1 MKTIDFYYDVVC
13 PYAYLASTRIHALA
27 KDTGAELTYRPIL
40 LGGVLKSVGS
50 PTIPMNSMPVS
61 KARHNI
67 QDMYRWADLWGVE
80 LKLPQAHPRRSV
92 HAMRCILA
100 SEDACI
106 QASTAFF
113 NAYWIAGLDI
123 SEPDVCIDVLND
135 IGLNGTAI
143 SENAVT
149 PTIKDDLRKRTDSA
163 LALGIF
169 GVPSFVVGHELF
181 WGQDRLHF
189 VAEALNDARTSQ
201 LHPWGTPDA

>member
-27 KDTGAELTYRPIL
+27 QDTGAELNYCPIL

-50 PTIPMNSMPVS
+50 PTIPMDSMPVS

-67 QDMYRWADLWGVE
+67 QDMHRWADLWGVE

-100 SEDACI
+100 SGDDSI

-113 NAYWIAGLDI
+113 NAYWIDGLDI
-123 SEPDVCIDVLND
+123 AQPEVCVDVLNHS
-135 IGLNGTAI
+135 GLNGPTI
-143 SENAVT
+143 SDKAVS
-149 PTIKDDLRKRTDSA
+149 PDIKDDLRKRTESA

-169 GVPSFVVGHELF
+169 GVPSFVVGDELF

-189 VAEALNDARTSQ
+189 VAEALNDERTSQ